1 MADMKV
7 NKITI
12 SNDIVQSLL
21 DAHQREGQMTQTLMD
36 NMHKAFSHL
45 TDVDNAV
52 VLWEMTTSCPCKLET
67 KLVLK
72 ENEGGMTWNIQVCDL
87 CDYDHRAEKSDE
99 ISDAIGKT
107 LSAWTNSVGKKHL
120 IKAIARATGGDVQD
134 IGVTSDPDSME
145 LIRFQDK
152 KVKLYENSLRV
163 CVDMLDDLIS
173 MIDRKRLSKDNFAK
187 LQDILMTKGAIIA
200 HIFNEGI
207 MDPNK
212 QASAKDV
219 ARKLIDS
226 IDGESEGKN
235 AN

>member
-1 MADMKV
+1 
-7 NKITI
+7 
-12 SNDIVQSLL
+12 
-21 DAHQREGQMTQTLMD
+21 
-36 NMHKAFSHL
+36 
-45 TDVDNAV
+45 
-52 VLWEMTTSCPCKLET
+52 
-67 KLVLK
+67 
-72 ENEGGMTWNIQVCDL
+72 
-87 CDYDHRAEKSDE
+87 
-99 ISDAIGKT
+99 
-107 LSAWTNSVGKKHL
+107 
-120 IKAIARATGGDVQD
+120 
-134 IGVTSDPDSME
+134 ME

-163 CVDMLDDLIS
+163 CVDMLDNLIS

-200 HIFNEGI
+200 NIFNEGI
-207 MDPNK
+207 LDPNK